1 MDLFEMRDGVVYPSL
16 HALLIEPFKGIW
28 AADTTEGKF
37 RTLRKFRY
45 VELLCSPKKSNVFY
59 NYSEEVRPEKVKVEV
74 FNDKDY
80 VLGDDVMQMTIKYKE
95 LLSSTSPYYEELLV
109 SEQALAKI
117 KTFLKNFNM
126 DSRTNSGGLV
136 LKPKEAL
143 SAIAELPEARDSV
156 ERIRAKVV
164 ADLKEETKTRNS
176 REVGFFE
183 R

>member
-1 MDLFEMRDGVVYPSL
+1 
-16 HALLIEPFKGIW
+16 
-28 AADTTEGKF
+28 
-37 RTLRKFRY
+37 
-45 VELLCSPKKSNVFY
+45 
-59 NYSEEVRPEKVKVEV
+59 
-74 FNDKDY
+74 
-80 VLGDDVMQMTIKYKE
+80 
-95 LLSSTSPYYEELLV
+95 V